1 MSFVG
6 GIYKKTKNLSRMF
19 TWVGVVCM
27 IFMACMILTSVVFRY
42 ILSKGFQSSTEAVGI
57 AFLISIFSGIGYCW
71 FEKGHV
77 RILLFVNMF
86 SPRWQNYMER
96 IAAASGALLY
106 SLLTYKA
113 FAYISYTLRVDKRFE
128 ETEWPWYPFIIFM
141 AVASLFFVFQ
151 LFLSAVVP
159 KKYIDEAES

>member
-1 MSFVG
+1 
-6 GIYKKTKNLSRMF
+6 MF